1 MPGSSSHLPR
11 GESSLALS
19 ANTHSKRTE
28 RLYQW
33 PNWFFKCRA
42 CSCAKKVCSLKTC
55 PKTLKTKNSLALAF
69 AISGCFVWAKPDG
82 LLNLFQRSFS
92 VLAAPPSTISSVRPW
107 HSRATNRLP
116 WLPVRLFPHLR
127 HTMSIH
133 LFTGFQQDC
142 EVWGYE
148 CNIVRLSC
156 IVDVFIFWEA
166 TVEVLA
172 MRAMRDATWF
182 CIFKVCNTMT
192 AKVFHLATNSP
203 GHGGNGRDEL
213 QEFQPSWANLWRKQ
227 LGMPELSL
235 YVPIKERKLCVRRL
249 FEWLVQSIHCPNH
262 HNPIFDGRLRLPSGR
277 GCKFTALWKGKAT
290 SKDEG

>member
-1 MPGSSSHLPR
+1 M
-11 GESSLALS
+11 
-19 ANTHSKRTE
+19 
-28 RLYQW
+28 
-33 PNWFFKCRA
+33 CRA

-148 CNIVRLSC
+148 LWVKHSKTIDYLALSMFSSFWKLQSRFSQWGQWGMPPGSVSSKFATPWLPRSSILPRTAPGMVEMAETNFKSFNLPGRTSDGNNLGCLSFLFMSLLRRESSVCVGFLNDLSKASIAQIITTQSSMAACGSLLEGVASSQLFEREKRVRKTKDSLS
-156 IVDVFIFWEA
+156 
-166 TVEVLA
+166 
-172 MRAMRDATWF
+172 
-182 CIFKVCNTMT
+182 FKVCTLRVV
-192 AKVFHLATNSP
+192 AIA
-203 GHGGNGRDEL
+203 
-213 QEFQPSWANLWRKQ
+213 
-227 LGMPELSL
+227 
-235 YVPIKERKLCVRRL
+235 LCRSRARCL
-249 FEWLVQSIHCPNH
+249 TKS
-262 HNPIFDGRLRLPSGR
+262 
-277 GCKFTALWKGKAT
+277 
-290 SKDEG
+290 